1 MKKKPLILIGAGG
14 HAKSCIDIIENENK
28 YYIFGIIDRSKKK
41 SFMGYKILGG
51 DNKLKTYI
59 KKIKNIVIGI
69 GQIKDYKKR
78 YRIFEKCKKIGFKLP
93 IIKSRHSHVSK
104 NVKIGEG
111 TLIFHGVIVN
121 SDAKIGKNCII
132 NSKSLIEHD
141 VEVGNNCHISTGC
154 ALNGSVKVGDNSF
167 IGSGTIV
174 SHAVNIKAK
183 SFIKF
188 GSRIF

>member
-28 YYIFGIIDRSKKK
+28 YYIFGIIDESSKKT
-41 SFMGYKILGG
+41 FMGYKILGR
-51 DNKLKTYI
+51 DDKLKTYS

-69 GQIKDYKKR
+69 GQIKNFKKR
-78 YRIFEKCKKIGFKLP
+78 FQIFKKCKKLGFKFP
-93 IIKSRHSHVSK
+93 IIKSKNSYISK
-104 NVKIGEG
+104 YAKIGEG
-111 TLIFHGVIVN
+111 TLIFHRVVIN

-132 NSKSLIEHD
+132 NSRALIEHD
-141 VEVGNNCHISTGC
+141 VKIGNNCHISTGSI
-154 ALNGSVKVGDNSF
+154 LNGSVKVGDNSF

-174 SHAVNIKAK
+174 SHEVKIKAK

-188 GSRIF
+188 GSKIF